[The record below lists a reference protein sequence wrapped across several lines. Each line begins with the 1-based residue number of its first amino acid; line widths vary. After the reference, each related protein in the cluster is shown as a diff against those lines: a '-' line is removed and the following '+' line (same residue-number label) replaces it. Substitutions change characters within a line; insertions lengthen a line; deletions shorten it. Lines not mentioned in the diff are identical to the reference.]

1 MAVHAVLFYFC
12 PPAHRINQ
20 RQSREETPVKKICAY
35 LLALCL
41 LAASACGE
49 EIDLFSAPEA
59 AENAPERN
67 IPRLSPA
74 PLLDAPPINLNC
86 GSALL
91 AEMNSGQ
98 VLFEMNSDIKRPVA
112 SVTKVMTILLT
123 LEAIEDGRIRPDQ
136 TCVISEKAAGMGGSQ
151 VLLDVGEVQSVDVLL
166 KSMIV
171 GSANDASVA
180 LAELMYGSQELC
192 VEKMNQRA
200 RELGME
206 NTVFKNCTGLP
217 AEGQHTTA
225 RDVAIMTLAMLSH
238 DLYFDYAS
246 IWLDEV
252 NHGDG
257 RKTQLT
263 NTNKLIRLYDGC
275 DGGKTGSTDEAL
287 YCISAT
293 AKRGE
298 MRLVAVVLGADSSSE
313 RFDTAS
319 EMFDYGFA
327 NYRLYPVAARGTKIK
342 GSLPVDGGRPDSISL
357 ILDGDLTL
365 LVTKGEEQEIKLVP
379 DLPEAVQPPVETGQM
394 IGCVRVEKDGR
405 ILAELPV
412 TAATASEIR
421 GIPSSL
427 RRILCLWPFS

>member
-1 MAVHAVLFYFC
+1 M
-12 PPAHRINQ
+12 
-20 RQSREETPVKKICAY
+20 KKICAC
-35 LLALCL
+35 LLTLCL
-41 LAASACGE
+41 LIPAAFSE

-59 AENAPERN
+59 AESAPEGY
-67 IPRLSPA
+67 IPQLSA
-74 PLLDAPPINLNC
+74 SPLMDAPPINLNC

-98 VLFEMNSDIKRPVA
+98 VLFEMNADIQRPVA

-123 LEAIEDGRIRPDQ
+123 LEAIQDGRIQPEQ
-136 TCVISEKAAGMGGSQ
+136 TCVISEEAAGMGGSQ
-151 VLLDVGEVQSVDVLL
+151 VLLDVGETQSVDVLL

-192 VEKMNQRA
+192 VEKMNARA
-200 RELGME
+200 KELGME

-225 RDVAIMTLAMLSH
+225 RDTATMTMAMLSH
-238 DLYFDYAS
+238 DLYFKYS
-246 IWLDEV
+246 TIWLDEV
-252 NHGDG
+252 DHGDG

-263 NTNKLIRLYDGC
+263 NTNKLTRLYDGC

-293 AKRGE
+293 AKRGD
-298 MRLVAVVLGADSSSE
+298 MRLVAVVLGSDSSSE

-327 NYRLYPVAARGTKIK
+327 NYRLYPVASRGTKIK
-342 GSLPVDGGRPDSISL
+342 GTLPVEGGRPDSISL
-357 ILDGDLTL
+357 VLDGDLTL
-365 LVTKGEEQEIKLVP
+365 LVTKGEEQEIQLVP
-379 DLPEAVQPPVETGQM
+379 ALPEAVQPPVEKGQL
-394 IGCVRVEKDGR
+394 IGHVRVEKDGR
-405 ILAELPV
+405 TLAQLPV
-412 TAATASEIR
+412 IAAASSEIR
-421 GIPSSL
+421 GISSGL
-427 RRILCLWPFS
+427 KRILCLWIFT